1 MYNINYSFYCH
12 APKTQKKKTKKQK
25 NKQTPRA
32 KRLNECNKTNLKD
45 TDTDIHTCLYACMY
59 S

>member
-12 APKTQKKKTKKQK
+12 APKTQKNKK
-25 NKQTPRA
+25 NKQTSRA
-32 KRLNECNKTNLKD
+32 KRLNECNKMNLKD
-45 TDTDIHTCLYACMY
+45 TDTDTDIRTSMYACIY

>member
-12 APKTQKKKTKKQK
+12 APKTQKNKKKQT
-25 NKQTPRA
+25 NFTSEAIEQMQQ
-32 KRLNECNKTNLKD
+32 NE
-45 TDTDIHTCLYACMY
+45 

>member
-12 APKTQKKKTKKQK
+12 APKTQKNKK
-25 NKQTPRA
+25 NKQTSRA
-32 KRLNECNKTNLKD
+32 KRLNECNKMNLKD
-45 TDTDIHTCLYACMY
+45 TDTNTDIRTCMYACIY

>member
-12 APKTQKKKTKKQK
+12 APKTQKIKK
-25 NKQTPRA
+25 NKQTSRA
-32 KRLNECNKTNLKD
+32 KRLNECNKMNLKD
-45 TDTDIHTCLYACMY
+45 TDIRTCMYACIY